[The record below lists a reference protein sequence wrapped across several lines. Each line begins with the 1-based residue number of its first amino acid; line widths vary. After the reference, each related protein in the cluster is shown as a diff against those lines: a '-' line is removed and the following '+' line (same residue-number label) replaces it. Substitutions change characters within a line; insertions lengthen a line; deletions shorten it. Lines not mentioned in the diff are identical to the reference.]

1 MENSSLV
8 TVLNELIETS
18 RDGER
23 GFQACSEAVENPDL
37 KKLFQEMAQSCT
49 QGIGELEKEVR
60 TAGGNPAEGGSAA
73 GAMHRGWVNV
83 KSAIMGRDE
92 TAIFA
97 ECERG
102 EDIAKRS
109 YEQALRADLPEQV
122 RRMVE
127 RQFEGLKRNH
137 DRVRDLRDES
147 AARSRRSKSRAGSS
161 ARSAAGN
168 VAEAGLDYARTVRD
182 SAGSAADYAVRAARD
197 VAGSADIE
205 GAARSIGHRVEQQPI
220 ATAVIAFAVGYA
232 LAYLIHSQSR

>member
-1 MENSSLV
+1 MESSSLV
-8 TVLNELIETS
+8 TVLNDLVETS

-23 GFQACSEAVENPDL
+23 GFRACAEAVESPEL
-37 KKLFQEMAQSCT
+37 RRLFQDMARSCT
-49 QGIGELEKEVR
+49 EAIGELEREVR
-60 TAGGNPAEGGSAA
+60 AAGGNPAEGGSTA

-83 KSAIMGRDE
+83 KSMIMGRDE
-92 TAIFA
+92 TAVFA

-109 YEQALRADLPEQV
+109 YEEALRANLPEEV

-127 RQFEGLKRNH
+127 RQYEGLKRNH
-137 DRVRDLRDES
+137 DRVRDLRDEA

-161 ARSAAGN
+161 VRGAGSN

-220 ATAVIAFAVGYA
+220 AAAVIAFAVGYA
-232 LAYLIHSQSR
+232 LAYLIHGERR